1 LNIHWVFKGYH
12 LIITFGNTKGGVGKS
27 TIAVNL
33 AVARLLAG
41 RNVWLIDAD
50 LQASTSMALAIRST
64 KERVMPQ
71 HTHCA
76 DGPQLVDLVRERS
89 GNFDDTVIDV
99 GGRDSTALR
108 AALVV
113 SDLVVVPFTP
123 RSIDVWA
130 LRDMNSLI
138 GEARKVQPSLRA
150 VGVLSMADVQGQDN
164 RDAAAA
170 LEDFSEISLVDAP
183 LRRRKSVANALGE
196 GLSVLEYEPVD
207 AKARQELQ
215 ALYDHIFDSR

>member
-1 LNIHWVFKGYH
+1 
-12 LIITFGNTKGGVGKS
+12 
-27 TIAVNL
+27 
-33 AVARLLAG
+33 
-41 RNVWLIDAD
+41 
-50 LQASTSMALAIRST
+50 
-64 KERVMPQ
+64 MPQ